1 MGGGRGIHFGREGN
15 DLQKEQ
21 KEQQERER
29 EKERKREREKE
40 REETH
45 QATLNKKY
53 QE

>member
-29 EKERKREREKE
+29 EEREREKE